1 VAATAAASAP
11 SNESHR
17 PFPMAQETNA
27 FGVPLPVA
35 ADHHHDQQQEDY
47 LWGV

>member
-1 VAATAAASAP
+1 MAP
-11 SNESHR
+11 Q
-17 PFPMAQETNA
+17 PNA
-27 FGVPLPVA
+27 FAVPIP